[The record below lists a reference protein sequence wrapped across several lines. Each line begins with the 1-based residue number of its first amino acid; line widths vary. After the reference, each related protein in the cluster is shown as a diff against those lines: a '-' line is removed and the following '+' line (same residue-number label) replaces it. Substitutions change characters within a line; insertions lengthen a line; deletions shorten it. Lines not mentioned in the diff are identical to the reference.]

1 MLKKKKLKFN
11 FLFYDYETFGLNP
24 KKDRIAQFACIRT
37 DINLNIIESPIV
49 LYCQLPNDYL
59 PDPKSIIIH
68 NISPYMVNLKGFK
81 ENKFANY
88 INKIFL
94 YPNTCILGYNNI
106 NFDDEFS
113 KFLFY
118 RNFYDAYS
126 WFWKNNNSRWDIL
139 NLVRACYVLRP
150 NGILWPKINNIP
162 IFNLQKIAVLNKI
175 ITYRNN
181 AAHDALSDVY
191 TTISI
196 TKLIKK
202 KQPLLYKY
210 FFKYRNKKELIKI
223 INFSKIQ
230 ILIHISNFYKNKNNN
245 INCIT
250 PLFWHPKNKNI
261 LIVFNLIKNI
271 NNFLEILKNSNQL
284 NKENIFSYIKF
295 INFSKSPLLVPINIL
310 KKIDIQRLNFNIV
323 FYLNNFIKLKKFF
336 LKIKKIIKF
345 IIIDFNQIYD
355 KTNIYNVDEQ
365 LYKNFFSKIDILKFT
380 QIHDKKF
387 ININL
392 NKISFKD
399 KRANVLLLKY
409 KARNFPF
416 ILNKREQKKWNIY
429 QKNIFNKNFLDNYIL
444 EVKKLLKNQLCKKK
458 ILVLKNL
465 LKYTKY
471 LYKKLF

>member
-37 DINLNIIESPIV
+37 DINLNIIESPTV
-49 LYCQLPNDYL
+49 FYCKLPNDYL
-59 PDPKSIIIH
+59 PDPKSTIIH
-68 NISPYMVNLKGFK
+68 NISPYLVNLKGLQ

-88 INKIFL
+88 INKIFS

-139 NLVRACYVLRP
+139 NLVRVCYVLRP

-162 IFNLQKIAVLNKI
+162 IFNLQKIATLNNI
-175 ITYRNN
+175 IRYYN
-181 AAHDALSDVY
+181 AHDALSDVY
-191 TTISI
+191 TTISVA
-196 TKLIKK
+196 KLIKK
-202 KQPLLYKY
+202 KQPLLYEY
-210 FFKYRNKKELIKI
+210 FLKYRNKKKLIKI

-230 ILIHISNFYKNKNNN
+230 ILIHISNIYKNKNNN

-271 NNFLEILKNSNQL
+271 NNFLEILKNKNQL

-295 INFSKSPLLVPINIL
+295 INFSKSPLIMPISIL
-310 KKIDIQRLNFNIV
+310 KKIDIQRLNFNII
-323 FYLNNFIKLKKFF
+323 FYINNFIKLKKNFF
-336 LKIKKIIKF
+336 KIKKIIKLSL
-345 IIIDFNQIYD
+345 IKFNQIYTE
-355 KTNIYNVDEQ
+355 TNIFNVDEQ
-365 LYKNFFSKIDILKFT
+365 LYKNFFSNTDLLKFQ

-392 NKISFKD
+392 SKNFFKD
-399 KRANVLLLKY
+399 KRANILLLKY

-416 ILNKREQKKWNIY
+416 ILNEVEQKQWNRY

-444 EVKKLLKNQLCKKK
+444 EIKKLLKNQLCKKK

-471 LYKKLF
+471 LYKKLI

>member
-37 DINLNIIESPIV
+37 DINLKIIESPIV

-68 NISPYMVNLKGFK
+68 NISPYLVNFKGLK
-81 ENKFANY
+81 ENKFAQY

-139 NLVRACYVLRP
+139 NLVRVCYVLRP
-150 NGILWPKINNIP
+150 NGILWPKKNNIP
-162 IFNLQKIAVLNKI
+162 IFNLQKIALLNNI
-175 ITYRNN
+175 IKHHN
-181 AAHDALSDVY
+181 AHDALSDVY
-191 TTISI
+191 ATISV
-196 TKLIKK
+196 TKLIKT
-202 KQPLLYKY
+202 KQPLLYEY
-210 FFKYRNKKELIKI
+210 FLKYRNKKEIIKI
-223 INFSKIQ
+223 VNFAKIQ
-230 ILIHISNFYKNKNNN
+230 ILIHISNIYKNKNNN

-271 NNFLEILKNSNQL
+271 NSFLEMLKNKNQL

-295 INFSKSPLLVPINIL
+295 INFSKSPLLMPINIL
-310 KKIDIQRLNFNIV
+310 KKIDIQRLNFNIM
-323 FYLNNFIKLKKFF
+323 FYFNNFIKLKKNFF
-336 LKIKKIIKF
+336 KIKKTIKLNL
-345 IIIDFNQIYD
+345 INFNQTYNE
-355 KTNIYNVDEQ
+355 TNIFNVDEQ
-365 LYKNFFSKIDILKFT
+365 LYKNFFSNIDVCKFQ
-380 QIHDKKF
+380 QINNKNF
-387 ININL
+387 ININM
-392 NKISFKD
+392 NKNFFKD
-399 KRANVLLLKY
+399 QRANILLLKY

-416 ILNKREQKKWNIY
+416 ILNKIEQKQWHRY
-429 QKNIFNKNFLDNYIL
+429 QKNIFNKKFLDNYIL
-444 EVKKLLKNQLCKKK
+444 EIEKLLKNQLCKKK
-458 ILVLKNL
+458 ILVLQNL

-471 LYKKLF
+471 FYKQLI